1 MISLFCT
8 LFVLAI
14 AVSFAIC
21 SNAPGVSPEL
31 YKPTSLVPTA
41 FLFSKIFNINDK
53 QASIISGVF
62 PLVSA
67 IGYFHIV
74 SRQIKSMSTSGLLPP
89 IFKITFGKEEIPLIA
104 MIFVAIFAFF
114 INYFAY
120 HEGIYTMTSRMATMG
135 GCFVYLAM
143 FYCFIVFRLRYGH
156 LERSFRNPL
165 GIASAIY
172 GSVMVLAIIV
182 ILFYFKETLYF
193 PASSFYGCYIGFMLV
208 YYYLYAENHQCFSA
222 SEQKVFFKA
231 YILNSKLFLFL

>member
-1 MISLFCT
+1 MISLFLT

-14 AVSFAIC
+14 CVLFAVC
-21 SNAPGVSPEL
+21 SNAPGTTP
-31 YKPTSLVPTA
+31 A
-41 FLFSKIFNINDK
+41 LFSPAASVPLAYLYMQIFNISNK
-53 QASIISGVF
+53 KAHILCCVF
-62 PLVSA
+62 PIISA
-67 IGYFHIV
+67 IGYLYIV
-74 SRQIKSMSTSGLLPP
+74 SRQLKSMATSGLLPP
-89 IFKITFGKEEIPLIA
+89 IFKYTVGKDEFPLVA
-104 MIFVAIFAFF
+104 MVTVTIIAFF

-143 FYCFIVFRLRYGH
+143 FYCFIVFRRRFGH
-156 LERSFRNPL
+156 LERSFSNPL
-165 GIASAIY
+165 GIFSAIY
-172 GSVMVLAIIV
+172 GSIMMLAIIV

-231 YILNSKLFLFL
+231 YILNSKYKLL